1 MGATRILGMA
11 RHTAL
16 LSLVVALLA
25 IPVSAQALCA
35 EDPKPAT
42 FAQMIRDGST
52 HSGAYDRLFL
62 GRVVRVRERTAVLVV
77 RAHVGPAPNRA
88 RIKNGGVATP
98 DSLILRDGRRYG
110 LVVQRR
116 DDGRWRF
123 SDCGPSRRISEA
135 KLRRLVRLARR
146 VQ

>member
-1 MGATRILGMA
+1 MA
-11 RHTAL
+11 RLTVL
-16 LSLVVALLA
+16 LSLVIALLA
-25 IPVSAQALCA
+25 IPVSAQALCG
-35 EDPKPAT
+35 EDPTPTA

-52 HSGAYDRLFL
+52 HSGSYDRLFL

-77 RAHVGPAPNRA
+77 RAHVGPAPDRA
-88 RIKNGGVATP
+88 RIKNGGLGTP

-123 SDCGPSRRISEA
+123 ADCGPSRRVSEA
-135 KLRRLVRLARR
+135 KLRHLVGLARHA
-146 VQ
+146 Q